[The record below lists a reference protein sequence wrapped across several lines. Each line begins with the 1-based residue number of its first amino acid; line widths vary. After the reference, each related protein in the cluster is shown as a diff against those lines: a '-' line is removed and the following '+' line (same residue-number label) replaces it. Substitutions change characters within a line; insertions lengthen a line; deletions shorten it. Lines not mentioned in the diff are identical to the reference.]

1 MVNALLA
8 LLLCQLAGEA
18 LVRAIDVPV
27 PGPVLGLVLLLG
39 ALALLRAVRG
49 PESGDVPEPL
59 EKASAGLLS
68 HLSLLFVPAGVGVMV
83 HAQRIAADWLPLTVA
98 LIASTVV
105 TIAVSAVVFKLV
117 DRALSRRRTP
127 QAPQ

>member
-18 LVRAIDVPV
+18 LVRVVDAPV

-39 ALALLRAVRG
+39 ALSLLRAVRG
-49 PESGDVPEPL
+49 PVHGAVPEPL
-59 EKASAGLLS
+59 EKVSGGLLS

-83 HAQRIAADWLPLTVA
+83 HAQRIKADWLPLTVA
-98 LIASTVV
+98 LIASTVL

-117 DRALSRRRTP
+117 DRALARRRLP
-127 QAPQ
+127 Q

>member
-8 LLLCQLAGEA
+8 LLACQLAGEA
-18 LVRAIDVPV
+18 LVRLTDAPV

-39 ALALLRAVRG
+39 ALSLLKPVLG
-49 PESGDVPEPL
+49 GVPEPL
-59 EKASAGLLS
+59 EKVSGTLLS

-83 HAQRIAADWLPLTVA
+83 HAQRIQADWLPITVA
-98 LIASTVV
+98 LVASTVL

-117 DRALSRRRTP
+117 DRALAAVRRGKGGT
-127 QAPQ
+127 A

>member
-8 LLLCQLAGEA
+8 LLACQLAGEA
-18 LVRAIDVPV
+18 LVRLTDVPV

-39 ALALLRAVRG
+39 ALSLLKPVLG
-49 PESGDVPEPL
+49 GVPKPL
-59 EKASAGLLS
+59 EKVSGTLLS

-83 HAQRIAADWLPLTVA
+83 HAQRIQADWLPITVA
-98 LIASTVV
+98 LVASTVL

-117 DRALSRRRTP
+117 DRALAAVRRGKGGT
-127 QAPQ
+127 A